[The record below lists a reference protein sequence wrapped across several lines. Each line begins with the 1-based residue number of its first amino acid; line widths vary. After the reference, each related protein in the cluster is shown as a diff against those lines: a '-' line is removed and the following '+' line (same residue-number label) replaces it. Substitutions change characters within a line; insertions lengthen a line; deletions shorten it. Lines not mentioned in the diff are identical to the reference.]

1 MLISIKKKN
10 YIAGPHYEDIENGTK
25 EIVFNT
31 NDINTV
37 IINSN
42 SNYVLINGALS
53 IKKETW
59 LEIKRLLNFL
69 EFDETKG

>member
-1 MLISIKKKN
+1 MLISIKKTN
-10 YIAGPHYEDIENGTK
+10 YIAGSHFEDIENSTK

-37 IINSN
+37 ITNSN

>member
-1 MLISIKKKN
+1 MLISIKKTN
-10 YIAGPHYEDIENGTK
+10 YIAGTYFEDIEDGTK

-37 IINSN
+37 ITNSN

-59 LEIKRLLNFL
+59 LEIKSLLNFL

>member
-1 MLISIKKKN
+1 MLISIKKIN
-10 YIAGPHYEDIENGTK
+10 YIAGPHFEDIENGTK

-37 IINSN
+37 ITNSN
-42 SNYVLINGALS
+42 SNYVLINGSLS